1 MAFFNWAGH
10 FSMGLGASG
19 AAAGRA
25 LDWMIEFRSLLGLL
39 STSPRLNCFFFS
51 HVASTAIHEH
61 CDP

>member
-10 FSMGLGASG
+10 FSMGLGLPRGCWARTG
-19 AAAGRA
+19 
-25 LDWMIEFRSLLGLL
+25 WMIEFRSLLGLL
-39 STSPRLNCFFFS
+39 STSQRLNCFFFS